1 MIRVLNTKDRYYNWA
16 YKWNVLEIAET
27 SLQEYLDA
35 WFVLLDETEK
45 IEEKKA
51 IVEDIR
57 TVKEL
62 KEILDHNWIDYNWVT
77 NKEDF
82 LELVKSIE
90 NVEEKAEESLNL
102 EALKSQ
108 ILEEAIETEEALAKL
123 SENEILE
130 IAKNNGL
137 I

>member
-90 NVEEKAEESLNL
+90 DVEEKAEESLNL

>member
-51 IVEDIR
+51 IIEDTR

-90 NVEEKAEESLNL
+90 DVEEKAEESLNL

>member
-51 IVEDIR
+51 IIEDTR

-90 NVEEKAEESLNL
+90 DVEEKAEESLNL

-108 ILEEAIETEEALAKL
+108 ILEEAIETEEALVKL

>member
-1 MIRVLNTKDRYYNWA
+1 M
-16 YKWNVLEIAET
+16 
-27 SLQEYLDA
+27 
-35 WFVLLDETEK
+35 
-45 IEEKKA
+45 
-51 IVEDIR
+51 
-57 TVKEL
+57 
-62 KEILDHNWIDYNWVT
+62 DHNWIDYNWVT